1 MEIRCIIQVIVFA
14 NNKSRIIVE
23 LFEMK
28 NEYCQF
34 IESEAYI

>member
-14 NNKSRIIVE
+14 NNKSRIIAVLYE
-23 LFEMK
+23 IE